1 MMLMVENHLFSPPP
15 VRAVRPS
22 SVLWSGEWEWVEH
35 EPLMPRPQ
43 GSRAHSPH
51 ASFRSLPL
59 EPAPAR
65 TQLSVCRWFQCPSRA
80 QSALQLGPWMTLGV
94 GEAHLP

>member
-1 MMLMVENHLFSPPP
+1 MLMVENHLFSPPP
-15 VRAVRPS
+15 VQAVRPS

-59 EPAPAR
+59 EPAP
-65 TQLSVCRWFQCPSRA
+65 SF
-80 QSALQLGPWMTLGV
+80 QSADGPSVPAEPRVPSSWVPG
-94 GEAHLP
+94 